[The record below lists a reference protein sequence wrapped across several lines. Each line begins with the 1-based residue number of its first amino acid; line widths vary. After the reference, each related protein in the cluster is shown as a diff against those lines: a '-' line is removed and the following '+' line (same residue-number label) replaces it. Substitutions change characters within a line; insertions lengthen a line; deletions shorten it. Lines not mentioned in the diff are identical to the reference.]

1 MQNPS
6 IISTETSQRVINF
19 LNKFADDDA
28 QLDKDDAK
36 SVVQL
41 AIKSHEVMKKGIGY
55 DYVTTKQKNDV
66 ENKVV
71 EVAGKTVAN
80 GMLDGTGKPM

>member
-1 MQNPS
+1 
-6 IISTETSQRVINF
+6 
-19 LNKFADDDA
+19 
-28 QLDKDDAK
+28 
-36 SVVQL
+36 
-41 AIKSHEVMKKGIGY
+41 MKKGIGY